1 MDKRREMNWM
11 LEPAGTSGLG
21 AEGYLCF
28 GATKDFE
35 QLLGGNEGQGRLVC
49 TGHKESDMTEQLV
62 DNVLSKPSFIL
73 ECSGNERKC
82 SCLICLFLT

>member
-35 QLLGGNEGQGRLVC
+35 QLLGGNKGQGRLVC
-49 TGHKESDMTEQLV
+49 RSPRVTRSRT
-62 DNVLSKPSFIL
+62 
-73 ECSGNERKC
+73 
-82 SCLICLFLT
+82 